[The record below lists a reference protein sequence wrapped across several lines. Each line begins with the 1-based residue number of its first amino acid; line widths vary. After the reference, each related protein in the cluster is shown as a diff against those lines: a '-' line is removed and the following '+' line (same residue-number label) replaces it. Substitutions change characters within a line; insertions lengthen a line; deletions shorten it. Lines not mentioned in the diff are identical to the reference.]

1 MKTVSFFA
9 SLILVVALMM
19 GQNFKVVAS
28 NSLDCTGGKKEFTV
42 PDGKTIKLT
51 KMDIIVP
58 SWSSCNQSEPAPK
71 EVFAQVVSKTSNP
84 NAKPIIYYKKIVKPN
99 GEKSESKPI
108 QDVKLMPGT
117 YVLEISRAPKAE
129 VVLEYFMANN

>member
-1 MKTVSFFA
+1 MKVISFLT
-9 SLILVVALMM
+9 SLFFVMTLMM
-19 GQNFKVVAS
+19 GQNFKVVAA
-28 NSLDCTGGKKEFTV
+28 NSLDCTGGSKEFVV

-58 SWSSCNQSEPAPK
+58 SWASCNQSEPAP
-71 EVFAQVVSKTSNP
+71 VQVYAQVVSKSTNP
-84 NAKPIIYYKKIVKPN
+84 KVKPTIYYKMTVKPN
-99 GEKSESKPI
+99 GDKSESKPI